1 MSPYYLLL
9 CVVPYEKAK
18 QVSDAA
24 VKAGSFGGTVVTG
37 KSISDNAVLDFL
49 GLGGNTKE
57 LVLILT
63 ESGKKQDILSAI
75 VSACAGEKKG
85 FGYVCVLNA
94 DTLIKT
100 GTAPGATQP
109 SGLNSEGQEG
119 SDMTQQTL
127 VYVILNKGY
136 ADDAMSAARKAGA
149 TGGTVINARGTA
161 REDDAKFFGVHIVPE
176 KEMLLM
182 VVDSDKREAVLNAVK
197 SLNCLKE
204 PGSGIAFCSNVEEFS
219 ALGKKQ

>member
-9 CVVPYEKAK
+9 SVVPHEKAEK
-18 QVSDAA
+18 VSNAA
-24 VKAGSFGGTVVTG
+24 ASAGSFGGTVLKG
-37 KSISDNAVLDFL
+37 RSISANATLDFF

-57 LVLILT
+57 IVLTLT
-63 ESGKKQDILSAI
+63 ESGKKQAILSSI
-75 VSACAGEKKG
+75 MSACADEKKG

-100 GTAPGATQP
+100 GTVQ
-109 SGLNSEGQEG
+109 GQEG
-119 SDMTQQTL
+119 TDMTGQGQTL
-127 VYVILNKGY
+127 IYVILNKGY

-182 VVDSDKREAVLNAVK
+182 VVDSGKREAVLNAVK
-197 SLNCLKE
+197 TLKCLKE
-204 PGSGIAFCSNVEEFS
+204 PGSGIAFCSNVEEFA